1 MALADVASN
10 LTEPDGLPWRTC
22 GTCHALAGMTDTDAA
37 TLRKLL
43 ADRNVKFVDLAK
55 ALADDPDSPSIEHHA
70 LSRHARGLCSAR
82 EVLR

>member
-22 GTCHALAGMTDTDAA
+22 GTCHALATMTETDAA
-37 TLRKLL
+37 TLRGLL
-43 ADRNVKFVDLAK
+43 ADRSIQFTELER
-55 ALADDPDSPSIEHHA
+55 ALRDDPDSPTIARDA
-70 LSRHARGLCSAR
+70 LSRHARGMCAAR